1 MSEDPDAGKILE
13 VPYGDEI
20 AKAADYELH
29 PVKWTIEII
38 KNW

>member
-1 MSEDPDAGKILE
+1 MRTMINKIKIYNA
-13 VPYGDEI
+13 VGF
-20 AKAADYELH
+20 ELH